1 MPEAAKLLAALSTP
15 TAMKALTNLYGS
27 QPARL
32 ERQRERYR
40 SVVTKFST
48 LFPKE
53 EDIVLFS
60 APGRTEVGGN
70 HTDHNAGRVLAAAID
85 LDMIAA
91 MAKNDRGTV
100 TIHSEGYPP
109 DTIKLADL
117 IPVASEKYTFA
128 SLVRGVAARMS
139 QLGYAIGGFDAC
151 ITSEIPKGSGLS
163 SSAAFEVLIA
173 RAMNHFYNQDRIED
187 ITLAQIAQ
195 FAENQYFGKPSGLM
209 DQTTCILGGF
219 VTIDFKDAAKPVVK
233 KVNYDFATSGYALV
247 IVDTGGS
254 HAELTEDYAL
264 VESEM
269 KSVARAMGAK
279 SLRQLSLGQVLE
291 SLPYLRSKVNDRAI
305 LRAIHFFEDDQ
316 RVVDEVKA
324 LEGNDFKKFLSLVV
338 ASGYSSWMLNQNC
351 YLARNPTEQG
361 IPVAL
366 SVSER
371 ILQGRGAYRVH
382 GGGFAGTIQVFVP
395 NDMLDAYVTQI
406 RNIFGEKSCHILST
420 RQPGTVRVA
429 LT

>member
-15 TAMKALTNLYGS
+15 AATKTLSGLYGS

-32 ERQRERYR
+32 ERQKERYY
-40 SVVTKFST
+40 SVVTKFNT

-53 EDIVLFS
+53 NDVVLFS

-91 MAKNDRGTV
+91 MAKNDRNTI

-109 DTIKLADL
+109 DTISLADL
-117 IPVASEKYTFA
+117 NPVVSEKYTFA
-128 SLVRGVAARMS
+128 ALVRGVAARMS
-139 QLGYAIGGFDAC
+139 QLGLAIGGFDAC

-173 RAMNHFYNQDRIED
+173 RAMNHFYNQDRVDD
-187 ITLAQIAQ
+187 IPLAQVAQ

-219 VTIDFKDAAKPVVK
+219 VTIDFKDAARPVVK
-233 KVNYDFATSGYALV
+233 KVNYDFAASGYALV

-254 HAELTEDYAL
+254 HAELSEDYAA

-269 KSVARAMGAK
+269 KSVARALGAK
-279 SLRQLSLGQVLE
+279 SLRQLSLKQVME
-291 SLPYLRSKVNDRAI
+291 SLPYLRSKVNDRAL
-305 LRAIHFFEDDQ
+305 LRSIHFFEDDQ

-324 LEGNDFKKFLSLVV
+324 LEGDDFKKFLSLVV

-351 YLARNPTEQG
+351 YLARNPAEQG

-366 SVSER
+366 AISER
-371 ILQGRGAYRVH
+371 ILQGRGACRVH

-395 NDMLDAYVTQI
+395 NDLLNAYVSQI
-406 RNIFGEKSCHILST
+406 RSVFGEKSCHILSI
-420 RQPGTVRVA
+420 RQSGTVLVSF
-429 LT
+429 